1 MDILNRDGKVIL
13 RLGERESRGSL
24 DLSGRKLNGAVFDG
38 LTLEGA
44 FFAQARLHNA
54 SFVKCDLYWANFF
67 EATAV
72 KADFRGAQLRG
83 VCFEAANLQQAC
95 FDEADLG
102 RDALN
107 GSTNLTGADLGAQ
120 PLLGQ
125 SLRGPFTICA
135 RGFQPTLIQNNTGCS
150 WSKHSDR
157 AGCHWREL

>member
-72 KADFRGAQLRG
+72 KADFRAHNCAVSVSRRLISSR
-83 VCFEAANLQQAC
+83 L
-95 FDEADLG
+95 
-102 RDALN
+102 AL
-107 GSTNLTGADLGAQ
+107 TK
-120 PLLGQ
+120 
-125 SLRGPFTICA
+125 
-135 RGFQPTLIQNNTGCS
+135 PT
-150 WSKHSDR
+150 
-157 AGCHWREL
+157 